1 MPGPSTALIRLGFA
15 PMRMRRACTDDG
27 TGPTGTA
34 DSTRRTRADEASAHW
49 RRPISLLAE
58 VPIAAGARGIRP
70 VPAQVH
76 RRRRRHGIGG
86 NDAAKDDPVE
96 AAPVVRLLNPRPDRP
111 RDFGRIHRHGRPLRR
126 RHMRPS
132 GCRGDMG
139 LLGWG
144 GDMGLPGRDGSRSN
158 RNLTGPDR
166 DAPMRACDAMGSDSD
181 AAMANRG
188 AAGCSAT
195 SA

>member
-1 MPGPSTALIRLGFA
+1 VPGPSTALIRLGFA

-70 VPAQVH
+70 VPAKVH
-76 RRRRRHGIGG
+76 RRRHRHSVGG
-86 NDAAKDDPVE
+86 NDAAKHDAVE
-96 AAPVVRLLNPRPDRP
+96 AATVVRLLNPRPDRS
-111 RDFGRIHRHGRPLRR
+111 RDFERIRRHGRPLGG
-126 RHMRPS
+126 RHMSPS
-132 GCRGDMG
+132 GCHGNLG
-139 LLGWG
+139 LLGWD
-144 GDMGLPGRDGSRSN
+144 GDVGLPGLDGSRSN
-158 RNLTGPDR
+158 RNLTGPDCHT
-166 DAPMRACDAMGSDSD
+166 PMCACDAMSSNSD
-181 AAMANRG
+181 AAMANRE
-188 AAGCSAT
+188 AAGCGAT